1 VDVICRDRD
10 LASPPS
16 VPPVRNMKRMRILMT
31 WKYEWTFRRKTTNIH
46 PVLEYL
52 SKVCAFVWKATGG
65 HFHGSAE
72 KLALFMRIVNL
83 VFLRFQYEI
92 RKSLKTAFK
101 YKIASRALALSRP

>member
-1 VDVICRDRD
+1 MDVICRDRD

-83 VFLRFQYEI
+83 VFLRF
-92 RKSLKTAFK
+92 
-101 YKIASRALALSRP
+101 